1 MEGGE
6 RGRGRGRE
14 GEKRHIKI
22 GKLKHLQLKNA
33 IASKNEHSCLKIRG

>member
-6 RGRGRGRE
+6 RGRGRARE

-22 GKLKHLQLKNA
+22 GKLK
-33 IASKNEHSCLKIRG
+33 ASTVEKCNCI